1 MIQIWH
7 DKTAIQVVYKFVQ
20 KAREKRKEK
29 KDTIFLIWTPGE
41 GSILHPG
48 EWFKYDMMIRQ
59 SYKLCTS
66 LVEIKWKIN

>member
-1 MIQIWH
+1 MVYQNKKSIEKWASILH

-48 EWFKYDMMIRQ
+48 E
-59 SYKLCTS
+59 
-66 LVEIKWKIN
+66 